1 MIEVT
6 VKSGMRRSPAPL
18 GAPARAAPPAPRVV
32 ALRDRALPSARV
44 CEAPSLSVRWG
55 ADSNVV
61 PSEVRA
67 AIQLV
72 QFDLEGLRSG
82 FEQPDLAVEE
92 AILLEAER
100 SKVRREVEEQERLAQ
115 EQERLARL
123 ALQEEEARRR
133 AEVEARARADME
145 ERRMAEETDELA
157 RRAQRDDG
165 LPRLPAV
172 DAGVDAGDAG
182 GATVAAPQAQSA
194 APPARPPPPPPQQ
207 QQPATVAAAAPAG
220 VDAGADAGDDIPVF
234 DFTSDTR
241 SFAAPEASA
250 VARTGGGGAEEA
262 ARRAEAGTPPP
273 QRTAPAAPAGGHVE
287 VHVTLEAVQME
298 AVRLELGQRGFRAAD
313 VALVL
318 DLIGPDAKRAGAAL
332 REMECLREEGWDRA
346 PDEWAQWVMRKHVI
360 TN

>member
-1 MIEVT
+1 M
-6 VKSGMRRSPAPL
+6 KSGMCRSPAPL

-32 ALRDRALPSARV
+32 ALRDRALRSARV
-44 CEAPSLSVRWG
+44 CEAPSLSVRCG

-67 AIQLV
+67 AIQLL

-92 AILLEAER
+92 AILLEAEQ

-123 ALQEEEARRR
+123 ALQEEEARRK

-145 ERRMAEETDELA
+145 ERRMAEEADELA
-157 RRAQRDDG
+157 RRAQRDDD
-165 LPRLPAV
+165 LPRVPAV
-172 DAGVDAGDAG
+172 DADGDAG
-182 GATVAAPQAQSA
+182 GTAVAAPQTLSA
-194 APPARPPPPPPQQ
+194 APPARPPPPPPPQQQ

-250 VARTGGGGAEEA
+250 VARTGSGGAEEA
-262 ARRAEAGTPPP
+262 ARRADAGTPPP
-273 QRTAPAAPAGGHVE
+273 QRTAPTAPAGREGHAE

-298 AVRLELGQRGFRAAD
+298 AVRLELGQLGFRAAD

-318 DLIGPDAKRAGAAL
+318 DLIGPDAKRTGAAL
-332 REMECLREEGWDRA
+332 REMELLREEGWDRA